1 MCAWRGG
8 TEAPGTTWSRSFTR
22 PACPG
27 TGGLNGASGSGPYGV
42 GKVFAI
48 TGVGG
53 APSRRSGL
61 PTSSPSSP
69 SCTTPPLTMLP
80 DGPPLQPP
88 TPQAQLPVSWTTTWC
103 GNSAGEEVDHLRA
116 ILKVRGESLP
126 GEGGGPGHQ
135 HRHGAAQPH
144 KHREEGAES
153 CDGQETLQNGHEGGA
168 GLQQH
173 REHLPGLGH
182 RLHNRRLAAVQAQ
195 GGGGAVR
202 GSAGGGQSRGALRRG
217 AEGEHLHSDALDSPA
232 GWGHHVHQEE
242 LGGRH
247 HLRGGRAGETGGEA
261 DHPLGP
267 GGQGEAVVQSLGHLG
282 HHQSLGGQHQLH
294 GRGGEAR
301 AGANAGA
308 DHLHGSEIIHNLKL
322 H

>member
-135 HRHGAAQPH
+135 HHHGAAQPH

-153 CDGQETLQNGHEGGA
+153 CDGQETLDWDIASIIDDWLLYRLRGEGEQFVEVPVGD
-168 GLQQH
+168 
-173 REHLPGLGH
+173 R
-182 RLHNRRLAAVQAQ
+182 AAVPCRL
-195 GGGGAVR
+195 GTPR
-202 GSAGGGQSRGALRRG
+202 PSR
-217 AEGEHLHSDALDSPA
+217 
-232 GWGHHVHQEE
+232 
-242 LGGRH
+242 
-247 HLRGGRAGETGGEA
+247 RAGRT
-261 DHPLGP
+261 PP
-267 GGQGEAVVQSLGHLG
+267 STWWPCW
-282 HHQSLGGQHQLH
+282 
-294 GRGGEAR
+294 
-301 AGANAGA
+301 
-308 DHLHGSEIIHNLKL
+308 
-322 H
+322 